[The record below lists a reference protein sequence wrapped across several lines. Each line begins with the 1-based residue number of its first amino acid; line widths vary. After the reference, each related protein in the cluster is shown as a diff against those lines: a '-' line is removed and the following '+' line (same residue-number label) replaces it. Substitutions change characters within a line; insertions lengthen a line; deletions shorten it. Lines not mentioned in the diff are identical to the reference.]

1 MTKMRWLKMNLNLW
15 SVLSTIF
22 VILIILPNLNI
33 MINLFN
39 EPNENWIHIKTYL
52 LKDYMIN
59 STILIVCTGILSMI
73 IGTSLAWITTM
84 YEFPFRKVLE
94 IGLILPLGI
103 PPYMGAYTYVGILN
117 YTGII
122 QSFLRNELGIYVNQK
137 YFDIM
142 SINGAIFIFTIF
154 LFPYVYLIT
163 KSFLEKQSADLVENG
178 RVLGRSQL
186 EIFIYVILPVAR
198 AAIVGGVSLVIL
210 EVLNDYGVVK
220 YFGVPTFSTA
230 IFKTW
235 FAMGDIDS
243 AIRLASVLMVL
254 VFTSLMIEKF
264 LRSRKKFSYS
274 TAKVRPLVKI
284 KLEGIKSIG
293 AFMYSFIIFS
303 LGFLIPTLQ
312 LIHWALMTYEK
323 ILNHRFIKLM
333 GNSLIIAITTS
344 VIIVIISVIIGNYNR
359 INESVLSK
367 AYSKITVVGY
377 SIPGSV
383 IALGVIVFFI
393 GIDKRFGWIYEN
405 ITFGGSKLILS
416 SSIIMLLFAYVIRF
430 LTIGYN
436 SIEAGFEKV
445 GKRFFEA
452 SRTLGMGITETFFK
466 VDLKMIKPGIVGAS
480 ILVFVDVLKELP
492 LTLILRPFNF
502 DTLATKAFEYASDEM
517 IHEASIGSLII
528 ILVSTIS
535 IIFFNFIV
543 NRRENNEY

>member
-1 MTKMRWLKMNLNLW
+1 MRWLKMNLNLW
-15 SVLSTIF
+15 SVLSTVF
-22 VILIILPNLNI
+22 VLLIILPNLNI
-33 MINLFN
+33 MISLFN
-39 EPNENWIHIKTYL
+39 EPNENWIHIKKYL

-59 STILIVCTGILSMI
+59 STILTVCTGILSMV

-103 PPYMGAYTYVGILN
+103 PPYMGAYTYAGILN

-122 QSFLRNELGIYVNQK
+122 QSFLRNNFGIYVNQK

-186 EIFIYVILPVAR
+186 EIFIHVILPVAR

-220 YFGVPTFSTA
+220 YFGVPAFSTA

-243 AIRLASVLMVL
+243 AIRLASVLMIL

-333 GNSLIIAITTS
+333 GNSLIIAIITS
-344 VIIVIISVIIGNYNR
+344 VLIVIISIIIGNYNR
-359 INESVLSK
+359 INESTLSK

-393 GIDKRFGWIYEN
+393 GIDRKFGWIYED
-405 ITFGGSKLILS
+405 ITFRGSKLILS

-452 SRTLGMGITETFFK
+452 SRTLGMGIIETFFK

-528 ILVSTIS
+528 ILVSSIS

-543 NRRENNEY
+543 NRRGNNEH